1 MIWGCGG
8 MFIVGIDVAKRN
20 HEVTVITSEGQVVCK
35 AFRISNTCTG
45 YNRMM
50 ERLGKLTNLKG
61 QFIFAMESTAHY
73 WLALYTRLKKNG
85 YQVVILNPIQTH
97 TMREMFLR
105 KSKTDAK
112 DSLVI
117 AEVIRFGRYAA
128 SNVPQE
134 KLLALKEL
142 CRNRSYLMDLA
153 SDLKRKTVA
162 LLDRVFPEYETQFDS
177 IFCKSSLAV
186 LNKYPTPQKLA
197 NANLSKLTEILWTSS
212 NGHFGEWKALE
223 MKALARNSFG
233 IADCEGAYS
242 ALILLM
248 LEQIHTLQE
257 KCGALEAQIGALL
270 QQFDTTLTTI
280 PGIGAILAAT
290 ILSEIGDISR
300 FSSADKLAAY
310 IGVDPAVNQS
320 GEFVGTHVHMSK
332 RGSPYLRRAVWMASV
347 GAVQRDPMFKAYYE
361 KKAAEGLRYM
371 SIIGHVTKK
380 MTAVIY
386 AIMRDNKAYVPV
398 MPVVA

>member
-1 MIWGCGG
+1 

-73 WLALYTRLKKNG
+73 WLALYTRLKKDG

-128 SNVPQE
+128 SDVPQE

-347 GAVQRDPMFKAYYE
+347 GAVQRDPMFQAYYE